1 MWIIPKNISDTCPSV
16 ADTKGLDL
24 DSEEFSQM
32 CEKSLMLKSKP
43 SLSPTW
49 LLRWKRLKWMQ
60 HLCSRTLKNS
70 HSESFVDA
78 WTSCLE
84 DSHVSPLVEQENN
97 SQLKTPV
104 TSSPTSLKESESASQ
119 QLSFSKMLRELSAPK
134 QKTENQFS
142 SMCSKAWKKW
152 VTEQRQEY
160 SQRLKLEL
168 PIKGSESLSWPTAR
182 TSDAEGGRI
191 KTELTDKGFRSLR
204 AKSNQWF
211 GAKLR
216 DAVETY
222 ENWAT
227 PNTMDWMPPRSEEAL
242 RRQANTTRK
251 GRTKPANL
259 REQVNPRA
267 LEIYTEERQKNW
279 PTPTAS
285 DHKGSGPTV
294 IRKDGKDRSMGR
306 LDYATERAGPPD
318 QEKNSTSGKN
328 QESWGTPSAS
338 DYKGHPGK
346 NSQQKRITK
355 QVSNPNRLSP
365 NWVEQ
370 LMGIPV
376 GWTQLPIEWID

>member
-1 MWIIPKNISDTCPSV
+1 MWIIPKNISDTCPYV
-16 ADTKGLDL
+16 VDTKGLDL

-49 LLRWKRLKWMQ
+49 LRRWKRVKFIQ

-78 WTSCLE
+78 WTSCLGG
-84 DSHVSPLVEQENN
+84 SLASPSAEQGNN
-97 SQLKTPV
+97 NQLKTQD
-104 TSSPTSLKESESASQ
+104 TSSPTSLKESESANQ
-119 QLSFSKMLRELSAPK
+119 QLSFSKMLKELSPAK
-134 QKTENQFS
+134 QTKGNPFS

-160 SQRLKLEL
+160 SQRLKLGL
-168 PIKGSESLSWPTAR
+168 PIKENESLSWPTAR

-191 KTELTDKGFRSLR
+191 ETELTDKGFRSR
-204 AKSNQWF
+204 RKTSNQWF

-216 DAVETY
+216 DAVETW

-227 PNTMDWMPPRSEEAL
+227 PNTMDGLPPRSEESL
-242 RRQANTTRK
+242 RRQAQTTRK
-251 GRTKPANL
+251 GRRRPANL
-259 REQVNPRA
+259 REQVDPRA
-267 LEIYTEERQKNW
+267 VEIYKQVNW

-294 IRKDGKDRSMGR
+294 IRKDGKDRSNAR
-306 LDYATERAGPPD
+306 LDYATEQVPGPPD
-318 QEKNSTSGKN
+318 QKKTSTNGK
-328 QESWGTPSAS
+328 S
-338 DYKGHPGK
+338 PGL
-346 NSQQKRITK
+346 STQY
-355 QVSNPNRLSP
+355 RLSP